1 MEAWLKA
8 LELEIHAPW
17 WKKVGEKEDE
27 ARFGARRFGVF
38 AAWGGHVFV
47 FCFATVLQKG
57 RFDGM

>member
-27 ARFGARRFGVF
+27 ARFGARRFGFF

-47 FCFATVLQKG
+47 FSFCDSPAKG
-57 RFDGM
+57 QV